1 MTSSLVSAGK
11 AAASQA
17 VADLVDAM
25 PGISLC
31 GLDSYGRV
39 MVWNKAAEA
48 LLGWPSAD
56 IIGLEA
62 SVFIDL
68 EGLSGASSATR
79 VVCRHRDGRPL
90 PCEVTLFALPPGTA
104 VVTGLLLRDAT
115 ASIAEEA
122 FRMAASVKEPQQ
134 DATMTVDMAGR
145 ITAFNSAAEAMFGYT
160 SAEVIGRN
168 VGLLMPPRDA
178 AKHDAFIARYAGGGE
193 PRVMG
198 RDRKVVGRRKDGT
211 IFPHTLV
218 INETVVDGQRMITGV
233 ARDIA
238 APDPARDR
246 LAEIQAEL
254 LHLSRIGAMGSLAAT
269 LAHELNQPI
278 TAVLNYV
285 ETVRV
290 ILKDEGLSA
299 AAEIADEAL
308 GAAAREAIRAGEII
322 RRLRE
327 FVARGE
333 TRNRPEELSEII
345 ESACLLGLVGANSSG
360 VDVVRDFDHSIGQVM
375 ADRIQTEQ
383 VLINLLRNAL
393 ESMADSPVKQ
403 LLISTHRTGAGTVQ
417 VSVADT
423 GPGFAPGIVNQLFNA
438 FVTTKNNGMGLGLS
452 ICRTIV
458 ESQGG
463 RIWAESNTH
472 GGATFHF
479 TLRLCDDA

>member
-1 MTSSLVSAGK
+1 
-11 AAASQA
+11 
-17 VADLVDAM
+17 
-25 PGISLC
+25 
-31 GLDSYGRV
+31 
-39 MVWNKAAEA
+39 
-48 LLGWPSAD
+48 
-56 IIGLEA
+56 
-62 SVFIDL
+62 
-68 EGLSGASSATR
+68 
-79 VVCRHRDGRPL
+79 
-90 PCEVTLFALPPGTA
+90 
-104 VVTGLLLRDAT
+104 
-115 ASIAEEA
+115 
-122 FRMAASVKEPQQ
+122 
-134 DATMTVDMAGR
+134 MTVDMAGL

-178 AKHDAFIARYAGGGE
+178 AQHDAFIARYAGGGE

-198 RDRKVVGRRKDGT
+198 RDRKVLGRRKDGT
-211 IFPHTLV
+211 IFPHTLL
-218 INETVVDGQRMITGV
+218 INETIVDGQRMITGV

-285 ETVRV
+285 ETVRA
-290 ILKDEGLSA
+290 ILKDEGGSA
-299 AAEIADEAL
+299 AAEVADEAL
-308 GAAAREAIRAGEII
+308 GAAAREAMRAGEII

-327 FVARGE
+327 YVGRGE

-360 VDVVRDFDHSIGQVM
+360 VDVVRDFDHSIGWVM

-393 ESMADSPVKQ
+393 ESMAESPVKR
-403 LLISTHRTGAGTVQ
+403 LEISTHRTDAGTVK

-423 GPGFAPGIVNQLFNA
+423 GPGLAPDIVSQLFNA

-463 RIWAESNTH
+463 RIWAESNAH

-479 TLRLCDDA
+479 TLRLCDGA